1 MIDDIW
7 IPSSVHF
14 AVGTAAVLTTLASL
28 VTAAVLGCK
37 RLPLNPFAHGLFIVT
52 QVVLA
57 TQLLIG
63 IKLLDQG
70 LGPLQLFVH
79 YLGGT
84 GTLFF
89 FLLLYWLPARTRQAR
104 WVPTILTGLSFFFA
118 LMSFTIGESYTPTA

>member
-28 VTAAVLGCK
+28 VTAAVLGFK
-37 RLPLNPFAHGLFIVT
+37 RLPLNPFARGLFIVT

-89 FLLLYWLPARTRQAR
+89 LLLLYWLPARTRQAR